1 MKLLILSLLFLVSCT
16 KEIPVPVPYP
26 VPMPAPG
33 PTPPPMPK
41 TFKLAG
47 KTVTIQGTLKPGAK
61 FSVEDA
67 KKWLQGAVDSIDAK

>member
-26 VPMPAPG
+26 VPTPMPGPGPAPSQ
-33 PTPPPMPK
+33 
-41 TFKLAG
+41 TFKLVG

-61 FSVEDA
+61 FSVDDA